1 MNKLLRNSI
10 SLLILG
16 SIITPEYS
24 SARQISIQDSH
35 PIAIVKTIDSDEP
48 ERFANPSD
56 PGIPAGDLNG
66 DGVMDYV
73 QVIEM
78 NRDLRNPDAPRE
90 YLTLILTYNE
100 NGETIKAVSLN
111 GRYLPLGDINND
123 GIIDVGKQSE
133 DGTIEVVNFSDTPGE
148 FFLETDRYTFTTNT
162 EENPRIGESVY
173 NDFNE
178 DGIGDALLCENSNNF
193 YNNCL
198 LVLGV
203 DDPNF
208 QLSEIVATQFNFPA
222 NNINFSVPPRFY
234 TGSSIAG
241 TGSSIYAYGY
251 TESFSSQ
258 NFYEFDLDENNEL
271 ETVLE
276 YDWVATSTQGLSD
289 RRIYVADI
297 DKDDEPEIISSDNR
311 VFPLAGFVQIFF
323 SDPVCDVR
331 EVDFTGGSPVIQNPT
346 VINSNCVIDRLY
358 QDGEDN
364 YHAGFWREG
373 NYASCPASD
382 FQNGCSSAEFYND
395 DQTILPC
402 TYESCKQPTQE
413 PGVLLNGVAD
423 PSIRS
428 RGIQRWLIGN
438 AGILSPQA
446 LFLFPEILRIA
457 EIYTAFTI
465 ALFGDQSPLN
475 LIRTN
480 FFTGNTQSDYTCR
493 IDTPACE
500 LDEGPQY
507 TLFVPIQEVNTETI
521 RSTSSSIRESR
532 YHHYTITVD
541 QEETERAN
549 FYVSVENNFTETVKD
564 LNYDELDKLKSK
576 NRVLSVENDTL
587 VPSGQFDLT
596 ALGSF
601 ESSPFNTFIIKNI
614 GNIDGIEGEEILVG
628 SNSKFDG
635 AEIVNKA
642 WIYLGANTTYQ
653 APDLVIDFAN
663 DSTIDGSDFLSIGRI
678 VEPLGDVNGDGFN
691 DFGVGIPS
699 YDQRFDGVSYGA
711 VYVFAGGDFSPA
723 KLADSISLSSPML
736 VLRPTA
742 EVGYTIGSFGSNI
755 AGGDFDGDGY
765 NDIAVLADFGSSSP
779 VSPTIRIYK
788 GGEDMDAIPDY
799 FLHVT
804 KEQVGGASSDT
815 LISFF
820 DAIIEFMPKEVGS
833 NHQDLYFTP
842 GGFSAYPD
850 AVIFTGGLDENLK
863 QKGIN
868 SPATTPAFT
877 LAEIGPTPTGS
888 GVFLRSKPAS
898 GDFNG
903 DGFYDIAVE
912 KQFDLRD
919 GAVSS
924 RLLIFSPNSGIEV
937 SNEEELI
944 ENPLDY
950 RLSQNYPNPFNPS
963 TNIEFRLG
971 NSSQVTLKVFDLL
984 GREVATLIDGEL
996 YNKGSHQARFDA
1008 SALASGIYLYRLEA
1022 EGFVQTRKMMLIK

>member
-16 SIITPEYS
+16 ALIIPEYS

-66 DGVMDYV
+66 DGVMDYI

-78 NRDLRNPDAPRE
+78 NKDLRNPDAPRE

-100 NGETIKAVSLN
+100 NGETIKAVSLD
-111 GRYLPLGDINND
+111 GRYMPVGDINND
-123 GIIDVGKQSE
+123 GLVDVAKQLE
-133 DGTIEVVNFSDTPGE
+133 DGSVQIVNFRDNPGLFFEE
-148 FFLETDRYTFTTNT
+148 FDRYTISASDFGTLTLT
-162 EENPRIGESVY
+162 DALH

-178 DGIGDALLCENSNNF
+178 DGIVDAFLCGNDGSSFECRLL
-193 YNNCL
+193 
-198 LVLGV
+198 LGI
-203 DDPNF
+203 DDPN
-208 QLSEIVATQFNFPA
+208 ATQNFVVA
-222 NNINFSVPPRFY
+222 NSALFVQKTNFTIPPRLY
-234 TGSSIAG
+234 SQISIAG
-241 TGSSIYAYGY
+241 TGNSIYAYGY
-251 TESFSSQ
+251 TD
-258 NFYEFDLDENNEL
+258 NFNKEKLFEFDLDENNEL
-271 ETVLE
+271 ENVLE
-276 YDWVATSTQGLSD
+276 YEWVGTSSQPLSD
-289 RRIYVADI
+289 RRIYIADI
-297 DKDDEPEIISSDNR
+297 DADDEPEIISSDDR
-311 VFPLAGFVQIFF
+311 RFPLAGFVQIFF
-323 SDPVCDVR
+323 SDPVCDIR
-331 EVDFTGGSPVIQNPT
+331 EVDFTGESPVIQSPI

-358 QDGEDN
+358 QDDEDN
-364 YHAGFWREG
+364 YHAGLWREG

-402 TYESCKQPTQE
+402 TYESCKQPNQE
-413 PGVLLNGVAD
+413 SGSLLNGVAD
-423 PSIRS
+423 PSIYS

-446 LFLFPEILRIA
+446 LFLIPEILRIA
-457 EIYTAFTI
+457 EIYTVFTV
-465 ALFGDQSPLN
+465 ALFGNQSPLN
-475 LIRTN
+475 LMRAN

-493 IDTPACE
+493 IDVSACE

-507 TLFVPIQEVNTETI
+507 TIYLPTQEVNTETI
-521 RSTSSSIRESR
+521 RSTGSSIRENR
-532 YHHYTITVD
+532 YHHYNVTVD
-541 QEETERAN
+541 QEEAERAN
-549 FYVSVENNFTETVKD
+549 FYVSVESNFTEADKA
-564 LNYDELDKLKSK
+564 LNDDELDKLRFK
-576 NRVLSVENDTL
+576 NGGLAAENDTL
-587 VPSGQFDLT
+587 IPSGQFNLD

-601 ESSPFNTFIIKNI
+601 VPSPFNSFIIKNI

-628 SNSKFDG
+628 SNSKSNG
-635 AEIVNKA
+635 TEIVNKA
-642 WIYLGANTTYQ
+642 WIYLGENTTYQ

-663 DSTIDGSDFLSIGRI
+663 DSTIDGSDFLSIGRV
-678 VEPLGDVNGDGFN
+678 VEPLGDVNGDDFN

-711 VYVFAGGDFSPA
+711 VYVFAGGGFSQA
-723 KLADSISLSSPML
+723 KLADSVSLSTPML

-742 EVGYTIGSFGSNI
+742 ETGYTIGSFGSNI
-755 AGGDFDGDGY
+755 AGGDFDGDGF

-788 GGEDMDAIPDY
+788 GGVDMDAIPDY

-804 KEQVGGASSDT
+804 KEHVGGVSSDT
-815 LISFF
+815 LTSFF
-820 DAIIEFMPKEVGS
+820 DAIVDFMPKEVGS

-850 AVIFTGGLDENLK
+850 AVIFRGGLDENLK

-877 LAEIGPTPTGS
+877 LAEIGSTPTGS
-888 GVFLRSKPAS
+888 GVYLRTKPAS

-937 SNEEELI
+937 SNEEEEI
-944 ENPLDY
+944 ENVLEY
-950 RLSQNYPNPFNPS
+950 RLSQNYPNPFNPA

-971 NSSQVTLKVFDLL
+971 NSSQVTLKVYDVL
-984 GREVATLIDGEL
+984 GREVATLIDSEM
-996 YNKGSHQARFDA
+996 YNKGTHQAKFDA

-1022 EGFVQTRKMMLIK
+1022 GRFIQSRKMMLIK